1 MRNSITIGGLP
12 GSGTTCTAKR
22 LHKSLNL
29 PYVYVGNLFREM
41 ARERGITLAEFSAY
55 CEENPEVDRA
65 LDKKQEAMLIAG
77 HLILEGRLAGWI
89 AHRNSIPAF
98 KIWLTCEK
106 EERVRRVAEREDTK
120 IDEIRE
126 YIEERETSEKK
137 RYCAYYDIDLDDLLH
152 YDIVVDTT
160 HNSPIEVE
168 NIILETMNFRAL
180 KP

>member
-1 MRNSITIGGLP
+1 MKNSITIGGLP

-22 LHKSLNL
+22 LHESLNL
-29 PYVYVGNLFREM
+29 PYVYVGDLFREM

-55 CEENPEVDRA
+55 CEENSEVDRA
-65 LDKKQEAMLIAG
+65 LDKKQEAMLMAG
-77 HLILEGRLAGWI
+77 HLILEGRLAGLI
-89 AHRNSIPAF
+89 SHRQSIPAF
-98 KIWLTCEK
+98 KIWLICEK

-137 RYCAYYDIDLDDLLH
+137 RYRAYYDIDLDDLTH

-160 HNSPIEVE
+160 HNSPVEVE
-168 NIILETMNFRAL
+168 NIILGALNFKTL